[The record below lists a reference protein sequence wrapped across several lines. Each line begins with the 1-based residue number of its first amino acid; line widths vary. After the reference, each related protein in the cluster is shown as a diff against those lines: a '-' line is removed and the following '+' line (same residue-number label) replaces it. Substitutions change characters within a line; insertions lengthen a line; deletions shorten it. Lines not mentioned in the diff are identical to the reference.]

1 MSVVDGSEASIAKQ
15 DGDEKEAAAM
25 AIPINNSEPDERKA
39 RMALMVAKLQ
49 DADHQNMV
57 DYAEEVGSRLDKAII
72 KKSEWEQ
79 IDDRGFPSE
88 KKILDV
94 ELSAATDESKKAT
107 KLHREARGDYAE
119 TCPPS
124 EATNSYE
131 PKGDGGASSGVEAD
145 KARPGDKKPW
155 LLANPTDPKA
165 LNDWYTPARYFARQ
179 LVLSDSTLLTKK
191 PVLAR
196 KVSNSLAN
204 AGIYKRG
211 GKKPFDAS
219 TVLKAFSNVQ
229 LG

>member
-1 MSVVDGSEASIAKQ
+1 MSVVDGSEASITKQ
-15 DGDEKEAAAM
+15 DGDEKEAAVM

-39 RMALMVAKLQ
+39 RMALMVAKLH

-57 DYAEEVGSRLDKAII
+57 DYAEEVGSRLDKAIT

-79 IDDRGFPSE
+79 IDDRGVPSE
-88 KKILDV
+88 KKMLDV

-107 KLHREARGDYAE
+107 KLHREARGDYAG

-124 EATNSYE
+124 QATNSYE

-179 LVLSDSTLLTKK
+179 YVLSDRALLTKK
-191 PVLAR
+191 PVLAN

-211 GKKPFDAS
+211 GKKPFDAG